1 MKKIRADVAQLD
13 RAFAFSGEVAGLKSD
28 ALLYHY

>member
-1 MKKIRADVAQLD
+1 MKKIKADVLD
-13 RAFAFSGEVAGLKSD
+13 RAFAFSGEVAGLKPD